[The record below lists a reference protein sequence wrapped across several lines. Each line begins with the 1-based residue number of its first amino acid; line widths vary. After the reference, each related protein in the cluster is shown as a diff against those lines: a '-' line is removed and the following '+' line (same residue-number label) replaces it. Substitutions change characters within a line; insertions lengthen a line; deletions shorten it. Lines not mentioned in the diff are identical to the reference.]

1 MKPANFFIAA
11 VILGALVTTAS
22 DTAMA
27 ASAGK
32 NNASQRGGKAA
43 EHMSSKGS
51 ANTNA
56 QWSADPEKGWVTASE
71 RHELQQKNGSSGKA
85 NENKGNQ
92 KGKNKGKKF

>member
-1 MKPANFFIAA
+1 MKPVKFIIVAA
-11 VILGALVTTAS
+11 IAGALVSSAS

-32 NNASQRGGKAA
+32 NNASQHGGNAA

-51 ANTNA
+51 GNTNA
-56 QWSADPEKGWVTASE
+56 QWSADPEKGWVRASE

-85 NENKGNQ
+85 NENKGKQ
-92 KGKNKGKKF
+92 KGKDKGKKF